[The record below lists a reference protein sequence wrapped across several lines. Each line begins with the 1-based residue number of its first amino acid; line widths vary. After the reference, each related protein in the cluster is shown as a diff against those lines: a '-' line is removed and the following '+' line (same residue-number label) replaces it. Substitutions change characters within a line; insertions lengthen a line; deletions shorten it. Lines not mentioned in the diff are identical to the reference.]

1 MPDLSEEEANER
13 IEELRQEI
21 RHHDYLYYVKN
32 EPAISDAE
40 YDQLLEELQE
50 LEEQFPQYQSP
61 DSPTQRVG
69 APPAEEFETV
79 KHVTPMLS
87 LETANKEELKAFDH
101 RVKQELGVEEVSYVV
116 EPKLDGLSVELIY
129 EDGSY
134 TRGATRGDG
143 KRGEDVTENIKT
155 IRAVPLK
162 LRQNGQGIPAMLAVR
177 GEVIMHLEDFEQW
190 NQERT
195 ERGLEPMANPRNA
208 APMANPRNA
217 AAGSL
222 RRLDPRETAERP
234 LNIFFYQ
241 LMHLETEGLTI
252 EEHWEALNLLHSWGL
267 KVNEHVKRCEN
278 VEEVVAYH
286 QTMEEQREDLDYEID
301 GIVAKVNR
309 QDYQRHLGTKTRS
322 PRWAIAY
329 KFPPRKEVTRIQR
342 IAVQV
347 GRTGMLTPVALLK
360 PVDVK
365 GVTVSRATLHN
376 LDYVQENDIR
386 EGDWVRVMRAG
397 DVIPEVVES
406 LKDKRTGDE
415 STFEMPEACPVC
427 GSKVVPDGAYYRC
440 TGGLSCPAQLKRSI
454 EHFGS
459 KMAMDI
465 EGLGGKTVDL
475 LVDEGLVERVS
486 DLYRLEKK
494 DLTDLSGFGD
504 KSAEN
509 LLTAIE
515 DSKEQNL
522 LRVIYALGI
531 PHVGEHTARLLADR
545 YKSMENLMNASEDDL
560 QSIPEIGPEIA
571 RSVEDFFAEQR
582 NQKEISRLQKQKV
595 RMEYEKRTGNL
606 EGLRFVFTGALNDF
620 TREEA
625 EEAVESRGGR
635 ASSSVSS
642 KVDYVV
648 VGAEPGAKL
657 DQAKEQKIKI
667 IDEAAFRRLLDEG
680 P

>member
-1 MPDLSEEEANER
+1 MSDLSEEEAKER
-13 IEELRQEI
+13 IEERRQEI

-32 EPAISDAE
+32 EPEISDAE
-40 YDQLLEELQE
+40 YDQLVNELRELEEL
-50 LEEQFPQYQSP
+50 FPQYQSP

-79 KHVTPMLS
+79 EHVAPMLS
-87 LETANKEELKAFDH
+87 LDTADKDELTAFDR
-101 RVKQELGVEEVSYVV
+101 RVKQELGVEQVSYVV
-116 EPKLDGLSVELIY
+116 EPKLDGLSVELLY

-162 LRQNGQGIPAMLAVR
+162 LRQDEQDIPAVLVVR
-177 GEVIMHLEDFEQW
+177 GEVIMHLDDFESW

-195 ERGLEPMANPRNA
+195 ERGQE
-208 APMANPRNA
+208 PMANPRNA

-234 LNIFFYQ
+234 LDIFFYQ
-241 LMHLETEGLTI
+241 IMQLAQEGLTV
-252 EEHWEALNLLHSWGL
+252 EEQWEALDLLRSWGL
-267 KVNEHVKRCEN
+267 KVNKHVQRCEN
-278 VEEVVAYH
+278 VEEVLAYH

-309 QDYQRHLGTKTRS
+309 LDYQDHLGTKTRS

-329 KFPPRKEVTRIQR
+329 KFPPRKEVTQLQR

-347 GRTGMLTPVALLK
+347 GRTGILTPVGLLK

-376 LDYVQENDIR
+376 LDYVQDNDIR

-406 LKDKRTGDE
+406 LKKKRTGDE
-415 STFEMPEACPVC
+415 NKFTIPESCPVC

-440 TGGLSCPAQLKRSI
+440 TGGLSCPAQVKRSI

-459 KMAMDI
+459 KGAMDI
-465 EGLGGKTVDL
+465 EGLGGKTADL
-475 LVDEGLVERVS
+475 LVEKGLVARVS
-486 DLYRLEKK
+486 DLYQLEKDELR
-494 DLTDLSGFGD
+494 DLPGFAD

-515 DSKEQNL
+515 DCKDQNL

-545 YKSMENLMNASEDDL
+545 YKSMDALMDAAEDDL

-571 RSVEDFFAEQR
+571 RSVVEFFAEKR
-582 NQKEISRLQKQKV
+582 NHEEIARLQKQKV

-606 EGLRFVFTGALNDF
+606 EGLRFVFTGALDNF

-648 VGAEPGAKL
+648 VGAQPGSKL
-657 DQAKEQKIKI
+657 DEAKEQKVKI

>member
-1 MPDLSEEEANER
+1 MSDLPEEEAEER

-32 EPAISDAE
+32 EPEISDAE
-40 YDQLLEELQE
+40 YDQLVKELRE
-50 LEEQFPQYQSP
+50 LEEQFPQFQSP

-79 KHVTPMLS
+79 EHVTPMLS
-87 LETANKEELKAFDH
+87 LETANKKELKAFDH
-101 RVKQELGVEEVSYVV
+101 RVKQELGVEAVSYVV

-162 LRQNGQGIPAMLAVR
+162 LRQNEQGIPAVLAVR

-195 ERGLEPMANPRNA
+195 ERGQE
-208 APMANPRNA
+208 PMANPRNA

-222 RRLDPRETAERP
+222 RRLDPRETAKRP
-234 LNIFFYQ
+234 LDIFFYQ
-241 LMHLETEGLTI
+241 LMHLELEGLTV
-252 EEHWEALNLLHSWGL
+252 EEHWEALNLLRSWGL
-267 KVNEHVKRCEN
+267 KVNEHIQRCET
-278 VEEVVAYH
+278 VKEVITYH
-286 QTMEEQREDLDYEID
+286 QTMEDQREDLDYEID

-309 QDYQRHLGTKTRS
+309 LDYQEQLGSKTRS
-322 PRWAIAY
+322 PRWAIASQ
-329 KFPPRKEVTRIQR
+329 FPPRKEVTRIQR
-342 IAVQV
+342 SAVQV
-347 GRTGMLTPVALLK
+347 GRSGILTPVALLK

-376 LDYVQENDIR
+376 LDYVQDNDIQ
-386 EGDWVRVMRAG
+386 EGDWVRVIRAG
-397 DVIPEVVES
+397 DVIPEVKES
-406 LKDKRTGDE
+406 LKEKRTGDE
-415 STFEMPEACPVC
+415 NTFEMPESCPVC
-427 GSKVVPDGAYYRC
+427 GSKVVQDGAYYRC

-459 KMAMDI
+459 KEAMDI
-465 EGLGGKTVDL
+465 EGLGGKTVEL
-475 LVDEGLVERVS
+475 LVDEGLVKRVS
-486 DLYRLEKK
+486 DLYQLEKG
-494 DLTDLSGFGD
+494 DLLDLPGFAD

-515 DSKEQNL
+515 DSKDQNL
-522 LRVIYALGI
+522 LRIICALGI
-531 PHVGEHTARLLADR
+531 PHVGEHTARLLADHF
-545 YKSMENLMNASEDDL
+545 KSMDALMNASEEDL

-571 RSVEDFFAEQR
+571 RSVVEFFAEQR
-582 NQKEISRLQKQKV
+582 NQEEIASLQKLKV
-595 RMEYEKRTGNL
+595 RMAYEKRAGNL
-606 EGLRFVFTGALNDF
+606 EGLRFVFTGALDDF

-648 VGAEPGAKL
+648 VGSEPGSKL
-657 DQAKEQKIKI
+657 DQAREQKVKI
-667 IDEAAFRRLLDEG
+667 IDEDEFKRLLEKG